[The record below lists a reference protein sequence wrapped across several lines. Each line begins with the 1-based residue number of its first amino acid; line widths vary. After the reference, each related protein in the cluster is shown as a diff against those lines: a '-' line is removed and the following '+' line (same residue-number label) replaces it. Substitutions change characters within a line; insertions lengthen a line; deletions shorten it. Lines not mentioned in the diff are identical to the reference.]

1 MNENSILQ
9 IATINVNG
17 NNYEVVES
25 RAVAQVINKTHCELI
40 KDIYTYGTNLYNNN
54 VDTFEYFIFSNYT
67 DKDNKKQPCFLITK
81 KGCELIAKY
90 LDKSIHDIFTVQY
103 INIFSKED
111 LFLIDSI
118 KFYNKD
124 NILTVSSLEIAENF
138 GKQHKHVLE
147 AIEELKK
154 GVAEKSADL
163 FIESTYVHP
172 QNKQTYK
179 CYNLTRDGLSLL
191 VMGFTGKK
199 ALEWKLKYIQAF
211 NLMEAKLKEIL
222 SSQTQSVQP
231 QTSKEDNL
239 ILSIVKSNSI
249 PERALALN
257 EYTELV
263 KKPLLETINTQQEII
278 QEQQP
283 KVEYHDEVLNKDDLM
298 NISVIAKDLGITA
311 KKLNNILH
319 NNRVIFKQDSSWLVY
334 AEYSWLIDEHYADYK
349 SYNNDKYPP
358 QLKWTEK
365 GRKWII
371 KTFFNNTMPNMAF
384 GKRSVY

>member
-90 LDKSIHDIFTVQY
+90 LDKSTHDIFTVQY
-103 INIFSKED
+103 INVFSKED

-118 KFYNKD
+118 KFYNKN
-124 NILTVSSLEIAENF
+124 NILTVSSLEVAKNF
-138 GKQHKHVLE
+138 GKEHKNVIQ
-147 AIEELKK
+147 AIENIK
-154 GVAEKSADL
+154 AENSAVTTM
-163 FIESTYVHP
+163 FIESTY
-172 QNKQTYK
+172 QAGTGKNYK
-179 CYNLTRDGLSLL
+179 YYEITRDGLSLL

-199 ALEWKLKYIQAF
+199 ALEWKLKYIRAF

-231 QTSKEDNL
+231 QTSKEDDL

-298 NISVIAKDLGITA
+298 NISVIAKDLCITA

-319 NNRVIFKQDSSWLVY
+319 NNRVIFKQGSSWLVY

>member
-90 LDKSIHDIFTVQY
+90 LDKSTHDVFTVQY

-118 KFYNKD
+118 KFYNKN
-124 NILTVSSLEIAENF
+124 NILTVSSLEVAKNF
-138 GKQHKHVLE
+138 GKEHKNVIQ
-147 AIEELKK
+147 AIENIK
-154 GVAEKSADL
+154 AENSAVTTM
-163 FIESTYVHP
+163 FIESTY
-172 QNKQTYK
+172 QAGTGKNYK
-179 CYNLTRDGLSLL
+179 YYEITRDGLSLL

-222 SSQTQSVQP
+222 SSQTQNVQP
-231 QTSKEDNL
+231 QTSKEDDL

-283 KVEYHDEVLNKDDLM
+283 KVEYHNEVLNKDDLM

-311 KKLNNILH
+311 KELNKLLEVKKITPTILY
-319 NNRVIFKQDSSWLVY
+319 R
-334 AEYSWLIDEHYADYK
+334 
-349 SYNNDKYPP
+349 
-358 QLKWTEK
+358 
-365 GRKWII
+365 
-371 KTFFNNTMPNMAF
+371 
-384 GKRSVY
+384 RSN

>member
-90 LDKSIHDIFTVQY
+90 LDKSTHDIFTVQY
-103 INIFSKED
+103 INVFSKED

-118 KFYNKD
+118 KFYNKN
-124 NILTVSSLEIAENF
+124 NILTVSSLEVAKNF
-138 GKQHKHVLE
+138 GKEHKNVIQ
-147 AIEELKK
+147 AIENIK
-154 GVAEKSADL
+154 AENSAVTTM
-163 FIESTYVHP
+163 FIESTY
-172 QNKQTYK
+172 QAGTGKNYK
-179 CYNLTRDGLSLL
+179 YYEITRDGLSLL

-199 ALEWKLKYIQAF
+199 ALEWKLKYIRAF

-231 QTSKEDNL
+231 QTSKEDDL

-319 NNRVIFKQDSSWLVY
+319 NNRVIFKQNNSWLVY
-334 AEYSWLIDEHYADYK
+334 AEYSWLIDEGYADYK

-371 KTFFNNTMPNMAF
+371 KTFFNNTMPNMTF